1 MPSIRFFN
9 QGLLTLS
16 PYSNVNSLRS
26 SFHNLL
32 IWLEI
37 RLSTGLRT
45 SMMAMTATVTTNL
58 EVNTSV
64 PFNLFMRGERT
75 DDMVI
80 SGVRPTGCE
89 SLLGRVDWAVDKRA
103 EKRIDIDFA
112 ARTFNFGVVSKPL
125 FDEVLYLCTS
135 ALKNLI
141 FVRGGSKSL
150 CQ

>member
-1 MPSIRFFN
+1 
-9 QGLLTLS
+9 
-16 PYSNVNSLRS
+16 
-26 SFHNLL
+26 
-32 IWLEI
+32 
-37 RLSTGLRT
+37 
-45 SMMAMTATVTTNL
+45 MMAMTATVTTNL

-80 SGVRPTGCE
+80 SGVRPTGYE

-141 FVRGGSKSL
+141 FVRGGSKSR